1 MSHISSGT
9 GSSIPYRLLS
19 FLTVS
24 IALLLLAGLTP
35 SLVARAAYADSSAS
49 PAVFLP
55 GSSPYGVSYK
65 EWSARWWQWG
75 LSIPT
80 STNPILDDSG
90 AFCNQHQSGQ
100 VWFLAGDFGGSV
112 TRNCTIPAGKA
123 ILFPLLNAAFG
134 AAVGDC
140 TGPADCDVNTLRQGA
155 GATVKDPQLLAA
167 SLDQVAIP
175 KLVDYRAKSP
185 VFSIS
190 LPEDSLVGFPAGTY
204 GPNVSDG
211 YWVMLQ
217 PLTSGAHEL
226 KFHAI
231 SNSGFELEVTYHL
244 TIN

>member
-1 MSHISSGT
+1 MFEMNLGT
-9 GSSIPYRLLS
+9 SPSMQRRLLS
-19 FLTVS
+19 FLIASV
-24 IALLLLAGLTP
+24 ALLLVGLTP
-35 SLVARAAYADSSAS
+35 YPVTRAVYADSSAS

-90 AFCNQHQSGQ
+90 DFCNQHQSGQ
-100 VWFLAGDFGGSV
+100 VWYLAGDFGGSV
-112 TRNCTIPAGKA
+112 TRSCTIPAGKS

-140 TGPADCDVNTLRQGA
+140 TRPADCDVNKLRQGA
-155 GATVKDPQLLAA
+155 GATVRDAQLLAA
-167 SLDQVAIP
+167 TLDQVAVP
-175 KLVDYRAKSP
+175 NLVDYRAKSP

-190 LPEDSLVGFPAGTY
+190 LPDDSLVGLPAGTY
-204 GPNVSDG
+204 RPNVSDG

-217 PLTSGAHEL
+217 PLPAGAHEL
-226 KFHAI
+226 NFHAI
-231 SNSGFELEVTYHL
+231 SNSGFELNVTYHL
-244 TIN
+244 TVN